1 MKASI
6 TLLPGDGIGP
16 EIMVEAERLLEDLAR
31 LAGHD
36 FTLHRRPIGG
46 AAIDAVGQ
54 PLPTSTLATCRQS
67 DAVLLGAVG
76 GPKWDDPQASI
87 RPEQGLLQLRRELGL
102 FANLR
107 PVVPHPAL
115 ADASP
120 IRPERLVGVD
130 LMVVR
135 ELTGGLYFGRKIE
148 GRTMAEDTCRYTEAE
163 IERVVRRAAILA
175 RGRRRLLTLVDKANV
190 LATSRLWR
198 NVTREL
204 VQREFPDIE
213 LEIILVDAAAMHLLS
228 RPAEFDVIVTENLF
242 GDILT
247 DEAAMLAGSMG
258 LLPSASL
265 GDKAPGLY
273 EPIHGSAPDLAGCDR
288 ANPFAMFLSVAM
300 MLEQSLGL
308 VDEARGVEAAV
319 YACIDAGQ
327 TTPDLGGRLGTRAA
341 GEAVRRR
348 LAESHQS
355 ASAEA
360 AVRQAEPAPHT
371 STLAT
376 ARAS

>member
-1 MKASI
+1 MQATI

-16 EIMVEAERLLEDLAR
+16 EVMAQAEHLLSELGRLT
-31 LAGHD
+31 GHE
-36 FTLHRRPIGG
+36 FQTHRRLIGG

-54 PLPTSTLATCRQS
+54 ALPGNTLAACRQS

-76 GPKWDDPQASI
+76 GPKWDDPEASI
-87 RPEQGLLQLRRELGL
+87 RPEQGLLQLREQLGL

-107 PVVPHPAL
+107 PVKPHPAMMH
-115 ADASP
+115 ASP
-120 IRPERLVGVD
+120 IRPERLAGVD
-130 LMVVR
+130 LVVVR
-135 ELTGGLYFGRKIE
+135 ELTGGLYFGRKLALAD
-148 GRTMAEDTCRYTEAE
+148 MAEDVCRYSREE
-163 IERVVRRAAILA
+163 IERVVRRAAELA
-175 RGRRRLLTLVDKANV
+175 RARRRRLTLVDKANV

-198 NVTREL
+198 RITREI
-204 VQREFPDIE
+204 VQREFPDVK
-213 LEIILVDAAAMHLLS
+213 LEILLVDAAAMHLLS

-258 LLPSASL
+258 LLPSASM

-273 EPIHGSAPDLAGCDR
+273 EPIHGSAPDLAGSDR

-308 VDEARGVEAAV
+308 IDEARQVEAAV
-319 YACIDAGQ
+319 HACIDAGQ
-327 TTPDLGGRLGTRAA
+327 TTPDLGGSLGTRAA
-341 GEAVRRR
+341 GAAVRKR
-348 LAESHQS
+348 LAEFHRQPST
-355 ASAEA
+355 EA
-360 AVRQAEPAPHT
+360 AVRQPDPAPHT
-371 STLAT
+371 SALVT

>member
-1 MKASI
+1 MRATI

-16 EIMVEAERLLEDLAR
+16 DIMAEAEKLLHDLANQHD
-31 LAGHD
+31 HD
-36 FTLHRRPIGG
+36 FQLHRRPVGG

-54 PLPTSTLATCRQS
+54 PLPTGTLANCRQS

-76 GPKWDDPQASI
+76 GPKWDDPEARI
-87 RPEQGLLQLRRELGL
+87 RPEQGLLQLRQELGL
-102 FANLR
+102 YANLR
-107 PVVPHPAL
+107 PVKPHPAL
-115 ADASP
+115 FEASP
-120 IRPERLVGVD
+120 IRAERLENVD
-130 LMVVR
+130 LVVVR
-135 ELTGGLYFGRKIE
+135 ELTGGLYFGRKLE
-148 GRTMAEDTCRYTEAE
+148 CRDLAEDVCRYEQHE
-163 IERVVRRAAILA
+163 IERVVRRAAELA
-175 RGRRRLLTLVDKANV
+175 RSRRGRLTLVDKANV

-247 DEAAMLAGSMG
+247 DEAAMLAGSLG
-258 LLPSASL
+258 LLPSASM

-273 EPIHGSAPDLAGCDR
+273 EPIHGSAPDLAGSDR

-308 VDEARGVEAAV
+308 IDEARQVEAAV
-319 YACIDAGQ
+319 HACIDAGQ
-327 TTPDLGGRLGTRAA
+327 TTPDLGGSLGTRAA
-341 GEAVRRR
+341 GAAVRKR
-348 LAESHQS
+348 LAEFHRQPST
-355 ASAEA
+355 EA
-360 AVRQAEPAPHT
+360 AVRQPDPAPHT
-371 STLAT
+371 SALVT